1 MDGISTGGSK
11 RDSSEGQK
19 RGVGTP
25 MISLGSVLVENSLCP
40 GQEKRMIHK
49 PEIQIG
55 NSGWSTKEESHCTFR
70 FSQPLCRKERSQGL
84 FFWAKRGK

>member
-1 MDGISTGGSK
+1 
-11 RDSSEGQK
+11 
-19 RGVGTP
+19 
-25 MISLGSVLVENSLCP
+25 
-40 GQEKRMIHK
+40 MIHK

-55 NSGWSTKEESHCTFR
+55 NSGWSTKEESLCTFR